1 MLVIAVLKALESEI
15 VILDQIVERALVPFM
30 YCLVFA
36 LFDLNSAYNLSN
48 LIKLS

>member
-15 VILDQIVERALVPFM
+15 VILDQIVERAFVPFM
-30 YCLVFA
+30 NCLGFA

-48 LIKLS
+48 SIKLS